1 MGFSGLKKFF
11 PAMLITIA
19 SLSFP
24 FYLTLAAPGQV
35 LTIGGVGSS
44 LGTMKVLARAFESVN
59 PGIRV
64 RVLPSLGSTGG
75 ISAVAHGAIDLGL
88 SGRPLREEEAKKG
101 IEAKPFAR
109 TPFIFVTK
117 KANVTGLTARELIDI
132 YEGRSLTWPD
142 GTRIRLV
149 MRPAGD
155 TDTAIIRGI
164 SDEMDRAVNTALG
177 RDGMIMAVT
186 NQESDETVEKTPGSL
201 GASTLAQAVSEKRSY
216 AVLSFNGVEPSPG
229 NLSNK
234 TYPISKTFY
243 FVTSPETSALAHQ
256 FISFVR
262 SLTGISILEKNGN
275 LYINPSRS

>member
-1 MGFSGLKKFF
+1 
-11 PAMLITIA
+11 MLITIA

-24 FYLTLAAPGQV
+24 FYLSLASPGQV

-44 LGTMKVLARAFESVN
+44 LGTMEALARAFESVN

-75 ISAVAHGAIDLGL
+75 INAVAQGAIDLGL

-117 KANVTGLTARELIDI
+117 KANVTGLTAGELIDI

-164 SDEMDRAVNTALG
+164 SDEMNRAVNTALG

-229 NLSNK
+229 NLSNR

-243 FVTSPETSALAHQ
+243 FVTSPETSSLARQ

-262 SLTGISILEKNGN
+262 SLAGISILEKNGN
-275 LYINPSRS
+275 LHMDPSRS